1 MMVQELISVMGVMPF
16 MSNIDSFAVIGGD
29 FRQAR
34 VAELLGRNY
43 HVAVAGLDT
52 GVELS
57 HDVKKTQD
65 VASAVRQSGCVI
77 LPLPLTLDGVTINAP
92 FSTQTIT
99 VDEVLSAAS
108 GGQVLFAGRVSEEIA
123 AKADRMG
130 VRLTDY
136 LDREE
141 FSIYNAIPTAEGA
154 IQIAMEELPIT
165 LHGSNCLITGFGRI
179 SKVLAHMLEGLGARV
194 TIAARKY
201 SDAAWIKTYGYRYI
215 PIPELGKEAAQSDVI
230 FNTAP
235 ALLIDRDILKSL
247 RRDSLV
253 IDLASKPGGVNFEAA
268 GRLGVKTIWA
278 LSLPG
283 KVAPLTS
290 GEIIATTII
299 NILEENGL

>member
-1 MMVQELISVMGVMPF
+1 MI
-16 MSNIDSFAVIGGD
+16 NIDSFAVIGGD

-34 VAELLGRNY
+34 VAELLSRNH
-43 HVAVAGLDT
+43 HVAAAGLDT

-57 HDVKKTQD
+57 HEVKKTQD
-65 VASAVRQSGCVI
+65 VPSAVRQSECVI

-99 VDEVLSAAS
+99 IDEVLSAAVE
-108 GGQVLFAGRVSEEIA
+108 GQTLFAGRVSEEIA

-130 VRLTDY
+130 VNLIDY
-136 LDREE
+136 LEREE

-165 LHGSNCLITGFGRI
+165 LHGSDCLITGFGRI
-179 SKVLAHMLEGLGARV
+179 SKVLAHMLAGLGAKV
-194 TIAARKY
+194 TVAARKY
-201 SDAAWIKTYGYRYI
+201 SDAAWIKTYGYRHI
-215 PIPELGKEAAQSDVI
+215 PLSELGRAAAQADVI

-235 ALLIDRDILKSL
+235 ALLLDRDILKGV

-299 NILEENGL
+299 NILEENEL